1 MKEFLYRA
9 REKRTGQW
17 RDGSITA
24 EDENVVVRRLQEQ
37 GLIVVSVREK
47 KTYFD
52 INKFLI
58 NLQRISLRDLVVF
71 TRQFATMLR
80 AGVALVR
87 ALGILSQETR
97 NARLKL
103 AIEDIRR
110 EVESGT
116 ALSQALAKHRDI
128 FPRLYIS
135 LVRVGETGGILDV
148 MFDRL
153 ATYYEKRRDNQKDK
167 ECICVSYS
175 HYRYGC
181 NYGNLFA
188 YICPSNIFKSLVI
201 I

>member
-71 TRQFATMLR
+71 TR
-80 AGVALVR
+80 
-87 ALGILSQETR
+87 
-97 NARLKL
+97 
-103 AIEDIRR
+103 
-110 EVESGT
+110 
-116 ALSQALAKHRDI
+116 
-128 FPRLYIS
+128 
-135 LVRVGETGGILDV
+135 
-148 MFDRL
+148 
-153 ATYYEKRRDNQKDK
+153 
-167 ECICVSYS
+167 
-175 HYRYGC
+175 
-181 NYGNLFA
+181 
-188 YICPSNIFKSLVI
+188 
-201 I
+201 